1 MSSSDWEVF
10 HFFKFQ
16 RHYEIL
22 ADLRIV
28 GQSPVANWAH
38 SYPGGIDGGQEFL
51 WLNHTVV
58 DVPYLS
64 STLRSQEIE
73 TPKQLVLALF
83 GGKFNGYGDNYDG
96 DVDVGK
102 NF

>member
-1 MSSSDWEVF
+1 MA
-10 HFFKFQ
+10 Q
-16 RHYEIL
+16 
-22 ADLRIV
+22 
-28 GQSPVANWAH
+28 P
-38 SYPGGIDGGQEFL
+38 
-51 WLNHTVV
+51 HTVV

>member
-1 MSSSDWEVF
+1 M
-10 HFFKFQ
+10 
-16 RHYEIL
+16 
-22 ADLRIV
+22 
-28 GQSPVANWAH
+28 
-38 SYPGGIDGGQEFL
+38 
-51 WLNHTVV
+51 V

-73 TPKQLVLALF
+73 TPEQLVLALF

-102 NF
+102 NFQDPCHSASDISSPIDIFPLDSKAETFQLDNMVTLVLTMFFK